1 MTDGAGR
8 VEGTW
13 TGTYEQDG
21 VSGRMAVEIEQAENG
36 RFLVRWVVETVYPA
50 AEATVEAY
58 RVTWTVGSTQ
68 MALTIEGD
76 QAVLGPVPPR
86 EQAVDA
92 AAYARHRVRLQRTA

>member
-1 MTDGAGR
+1 
-8 VEGTW
+8 
-13 TGTYEQDG
+13 
-21 VSGRMAVEIEQAENG
+21 
-36 RFLVRWVVETVYPA
+36 
-50 AEATVEAY
+50 
-58 RVTWTVGSTQ
+58 